1 MEELAEKPV
10 DVSHLT
16 KKGKM
21 QQKRKKKL
29 LLTTMVRKYQ
39 NFDIATYSKVHRIRL
54 SEKLIKTLER
64 NDVERPK
71 VLQKKTLVL
80 NDLNDSIETLA

>member
-1 MEELAEKPV
+1 MI
-10 DVSHLT
+10 
-16 KKGKM
+16 
-21 QQKRKKKL
+21 
-29 LLTTMVRKYQ
+29 RKYK

-71 VLQKKTLVL
+71 ALQKKTLVL
-80 NDLNDSIETLA
+80 SNLNNTLETLPVVKDAIDNELIKRENKAIRD